1 MRMWDTIQKNVVI
14 GQMDKGLIFNL
25 LVSTQYCLYSTIAYY
40 RQPST

>member
-40 RQPST
+40 QQPST